1 MAEQGIKAVISTAYY
16 PQIDGQIERLN
27 QILKQYFR
35 HYINYT
41 QNNWVALLPVIQFI
55 YNAIP

>member
-1 MAEQGIKAVISTAYY
+1 MAEQGIKAAIFTAYY
-16 PQIDGQIERLN
+16 LQTDRQTKRLN

-41 QNNWVALLPVIQFI
+41 QNNWAALLPVIQFI
-55 YNAIP
+55 YNTTL